1 MPIYEY
7 HCANC
12 RRRVSLF
19 SRRVSPPGRPCCP
32 HCSGTDL
39 ERVFSRFAVLHPE
52 EKLMERRSD
61 LRTYGDVNLKDASSV
76 EGWVKRIGK
85 SIGDDELGVMA
96 EEAIQETIHGSD
108 TEE

>member
-1 MPIYEY
+1 MPTYEY
-7 HCANC
+7 HCAKC
-12 RRRVSLF
+12 RRRVGLF
-19 SRRVSPPGRPCCP
+19 SRRVSPPGRPRCP

-39 ERVFSRFAVLHPE
+39 QRLFSRFAVLHGE

-61 LRTYGDVNLKDASSV
+61 MRTHGDVNFKDASSV

-85 SIGDDELGVMA
+85 SIGDEDLGPMA